1 MRKTIILLL
10 AVLTL
15 TASAKP
21 KGKKAVETWPDGT
34 VMDAWFMEKGR
45 VDVNTLGRQYVLTDY
60 GVLAGS
66 TEVQTRQIQ
75 AVIDRCAQEGGGVVV
90 VPTGTFKTGALFFK
104 QGTHLHLS
112 EGAVLLGSDRII
124 DFPILT
130 TRIEGETCKY
140 FAALVNA
147 DGLDG
152 FTITGKGTIDGN
164 GLKYWQEFWIRR
176 QWNPQCTN
184 KDAQRP
190 RLTYVSNSRNVTIQ
204 DVHLINSPFWTNHVY
219 KSDHVR
225 YLDCYI
231 YAPTENVYAPQP
243 KRGAPSSDAI
253 DIDVCT
259 DVMVDGC
266 FMHVNDDAVVLK
278 GGKGTWA
285 DKDSTNGNCERILIQ
300 NCHYGRVHGCLTLG
314 SESLHDRN
322 VILRNCQ
329 TDNANR
335 VLWLKMRPDTPQH
348 YEYVLVEN
356 ITGHCDRFLFIHPW
370 TQFFKPGD
378 RKDMPLSRCNNVTL
392 RNIKVDTKTMLDVKT
407 SEKYELIDFTLDG
420 QPIDFSK
427 AGSSPEPKVF
437 L

>member
-1 MRKTIILLL
+1 M
-10 AVLTL
+10 
-15 TASAKP
+15 
-21 KGKKAVETWPDGT
+21 
-34 VMDAWFMEKGR
+34 
-45 VDVNTLGRQYVLTDY
+45 
-60 GVLAGS
+60 
-66 TEVQTRQIQ
+66 
-75 AVIDRCAQEGGGVVV
+75 
-90 VPTGTFKTGALFFK
+90 
-104 QGTHLHLS
+104 
-112 EGAVLLGSDRII
+112 
-124 DFPILT
+124 
-130 TRIEGETCKY
+130 
-140 FAALVNA
+140 
-147 DGLDG
+147 
-152 FTITGKGTIDGN
+152 
-164 GLKYWQEFWIRR
+164 
-176 QWNPQCTN
+176 
-184 KDAQRP
+184 
-190 RLTYVSNSRNVTIQ
+190 
-204 DVHLINSPFWTNHVY
+204 
-219 KSDHVR
+219 R

-392 RNIKVDTKTMLDVKT
+392 RNIKVDTKTMIDVKT
-407 SEKYELIDFTLDG
+407 SDKYELIDFTLDG
-420 QPIDFSK
+420 KPLDFSN
-427 AGSSPEPKVF
+427 AGASLEPKVF

>member
-45 VDVNTLGRQYVLTDY
+45 VDVNALGRQYVLTDY

-66 TEVQTRQIQ
+66 TEVQTQQIQ

-147 DGLDG
+147 DGLNG

-300 NCHYGRVHGCLTLG
+300 NCHYGRVHGCLTFG

-329 TDNANR
+329 TDNADR

-392 RNIKVDTKTMLDVKT
+392 RNIKVDTKTMIDVKT
-407 SEKYELIDFTLDG
+407 SDKYELIDFTLDG
-420 QPIDFSK
+420 KPLDFSK
-427 AGSSPEPKVF
+427 AGASPEPKVF

>member
-10 AVLTL
+10 AVLSL

-45 VDVNTLGRQYVLTDY
+45 VDVNALGRQYVLTDY

-66 TEVQTRQIQ
+66 TEVQTQQIQ

-147 DGLDG
+147 DGLNG

-392 RNIKVDTKTMLDVKT
+392 RNIKVDTKTMIDVKT
-407 SEKYELIDFTLDG
+407 SDKYELIDFTLDG
-420 QPIDFSK
+420 KPLDFSK
-427 AGSSPEPKVF
+427 AGASPEPKVF